1 MRRMGSSDAPTDPR
15 VVPFEGAPIRVLR
28 SPSFGASAS
37 ESFERKDLGSPGG
50 PLWSPDCD
58 GSKTVDLSLG
68 SFELRCYRLGLS
80 PTASPVPV
88 GSSTTSRYCKGRSPR
103 WPRTTAAG
111 SPQSFGMKHA
121 APPADPRTLRPPPP
135 AATGWELRTLP
146 AAKGWTVEKPP
157 AHREFSAPQSTY
169 ASPSLLIGQPRPW
182 KERKGAAGSHV
193 MWAITQPPF

>member
-1 MRRMGSSDAPTDPR
+1 MGSSDAPTDPR
-15 VVPFEGAPIRVLR
+15 VVPFEGAPIGVLR

-58 GSKTVDLSLG
+58 GSKTVDLSPG

-80 PTASPVPV
+80 PAASPVPV

-121 APPADPRTLRPPPP
+121 APPADPRTLMPPPP
-135 AATGWELRTLP
+135 AATGWELRTPP

-157 AHREFSAPQSTY
+157 AHHEFSAPQSTY
-169 ASPSLLIGQPRPW
+169 ASPPLLIGQPRPC
-182 KERKGAAGSHV
+182 KERTVAAGSRV
-193 MWAITQPPF
+193 TWAIVQPPS